1 MKEPQVGSFLLKQTQ
16 RLIYNNKQLKM
27 TIDIWIRF
35 EDLEPLVKLT
45 NIGLWSKSDN
55 LAIKYSTIPV
65 DDSQYCVSMLYDTF
79 VRLTDLELLIK
90 L

>member
-1 MKEPQVGSFLLKQTQ
+1 MKQTE
-16 RLIYNNKQLKM
+16 RLIYNNKQINM
-27 TIDIWIRF
+27 TVDIWVRL
-35 EDLEPLVKLT
+35 EDLEPLVRLT
-45 NIGLWSKSDN
+45 NIGLWAKSDH

-65 DDSQYCVSMLYDTF
+65 DDSQHCVSMQYDTF